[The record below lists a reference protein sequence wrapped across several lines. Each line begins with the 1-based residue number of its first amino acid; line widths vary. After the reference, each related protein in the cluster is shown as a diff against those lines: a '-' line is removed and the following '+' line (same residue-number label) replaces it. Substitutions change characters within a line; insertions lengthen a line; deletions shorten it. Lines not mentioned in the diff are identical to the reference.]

1 MRRVKDLTLRWV
13 LPKQEY
19 MERALKI
26 WKQEELPPLD
36 AQKSLVRIRLGF
48 VERGRRRNGGG
59 DRKRRAGQKRTA
71 TEG

>member
-26 WKQEELPPLD
+26 WKQEELPTPKNPWYGY
-36 AQKSLVRIRLGF
+36 ALGLWNA
-48 VERGRRRNGGG
+48 EDDEMAEAIARE
-59 DRKRRAGQKRTA
+59 RAGQKRTA